1 MSSEFLTH
9 DDLSENLRCFKQ
21 VRQEEDISTL
31 KIQSGGMWSTEAVL
45 LLELKTTTTSPQNNP
60 TPQKRNSGL

>member
-21 VRQEEDISTL
+21 VRQGEDISTL
-31 KIQSGGMWSTEAVL
+31 KIQSGGM
-45 LLELKTTTTSPQNNP
+45 
-60 TPQKRNSGL
+60 